1 MNIAVFLIASLLQSA
16 LAFWLASIYF
26 RHARALREKRGAQYR
41 VAEFALFLVFV
52 LTVIPLCMYF
62 PAWLGEEVAA
72 LAPTPNNRMALL
84 ALSGAGLVASLIG
97 GWKRAHRT

>member
-1 MNIAVFLIASLLQSA
+1 MNIAVFLVASLLQITFT
-16 LAFWLASIYF
+16 FWLASIYF
-26 RHARALREKRGAQYR
+26 RVARGVREKQGAQYR

-52 LTVIPLCMYF
+52 VTVIPLCMYF

-84 ALSGAGLVASLIG
+84 ALGGVGLVVSLVG
-97 GWKRAHRT
+97 GWKRANRT